1 MNKRRR
7 KKRRSRTRESL
18 LLAGVTSVAGILV
31 LIMTV
36 AFLKPASPPVPG
48 SSPDAATELPDAG
61 GSGSGTSGTLAANDG
76 TTSGGTSTGVS
87 GQQPSDVLVTTG
99 NIHTGD
105 SSSGTGMSNTAGTIQ
120 SDGLQGQTAQEGQ
133 TASAVLQGQVSQ
145 QTTDGQAGQQTAQGQ
160 TTLPGQTA
168 LQGQTTM
175 PGQATMP
182 GQTSQ
187 TAGQVAQQGQST
199 QQGQVLPG
207 QTVQQGASWQTGQQI
222 QPSGQETGDGIIP
235 GTLLPADSSTG
246 YGTQGQTASGYGT
259 TDQSGYQG
267 AATQTTPTAVLMSPD
282 NYELVVASAYV
293 NIRNLP
299 SLDSLILSVL
309 AEGGAILRD
318 DNTGGWSRVYFN
330 GRTAYIYSK
339 YLIPIR

>member
-1 MNKRRR
+1 MELKITNC
-7 KKRRSRTRESL
+7 
-18 LLAGVTSVAGILV
+18 TSI
-31 LIMTV
+31 
-36 AFLKPASPPVPG
+36 
-48 SSPDAATELPDAG
+48 E
-61 GSGSGTSGTLAANDG
+61 AN
-76 TTSGGTSTGVS
+76 
-87 GQQPSDVLVTTG
+87 
-99 NIHTGD
+99 
-105 SSSGTGMSNTAGTIQ
+105 
-120 SDGLQGQTAQEGQ
+120 
-133 TASAVLQGQVSQ
+133 
-145 QTTDGQAGQQTAQGQ
+145 
-160 TTLPGQTA
+160 A
-168 LQGQTTM
+168 LQ
-175 PGQATMP
+175 

-187 TAGQVAQQGQST
+187 TAGQVAQQGQAT
-199 QQGQVLPG
+199 QQGQVTQQGQGLPG

>member
-76 TTSGGTSTGVS
+76 TASGGTSTGVS

-160 TTLPGQTA
+160 TNLPGQTT
-168 LQGQTTM
+168 LQ
-175 PGQATMP
+175 

-187 TAGQVAQQGQST
+187 TAGQVAQQGQAT